1 MLWSIATAGGV
12 GILLGLKFRIASV
25 IAASL
30 GLAIVV
36 ATIAALR
43 HWEPLAALKVGFVSL
58 LSLQL
63 AYLLGLMLSG
73 LYHRAG
79 GTKPRRN
86 SDIRAALDADSTGRG
101 LH

>member
-1 MLWSIATAGGV
+1 MLWSIAAAGGV
-12 GILLGLKFRIASV
+12 GVLLGLKFRIASV

-36 ATIAALR
+36 AATAAFR
-43 HWEPLAALKVGFVSL
+43 HWEPFTALKIGIVSL

-63 AYLLGLMLSG
+63 AYLLGLMLAG

-79 GTKPRRN
+79 GTKLRRP
-86 SDIRAALDADSTGRG
+86 SQMRAALDADSTGRG